1 MSNVTTLPAN
11 PPPKLSLL
19 VEMATRYGMD
29 HRAFEQTIRATVM
42 PKGATTEELAA
53 FLLVARQ
60 YNLNPITREIYA
72 FTNRGAIVP
81 IVSIDGWM
89 NLINSHPAFD
99 GMEFEEALTDKGEF
113 VSTTC
118 RIYRKDR
125 GHPIAVTEWLSEC
138 YRPTE
143 AWKMRHRMLRHKS
156 AIQCARYAFGFAGIY
171 DEDEAERFAT
181 RIQHSPPPPPPEEDE
196 PPTPPTPP
204 IVTKGFDTS
213 GKGDYVEGP
222 PTPPPPPA
230 AQQES
235 DDDDESVGDVM
246 QQGYDSRMAFPDL
259 LRDAVPPEWR
269 NHPKLVAAWQ
279 EGFDRAGYAQDESQ
293 PEDPSFDGAILER
306 FAKRAAE
313 ARDDDDLALAWAD
326 LVQPNF
332 RQLEKAS
339 QQKVHETYRNRQAAL
354 RGG

>member
-1 MSNVTTLPAN
+1 MSNVTNLPAN
-11 PPPKLSLL
+11 QPPKLSLL

-29 HRAFEQTIRATVM
+29 HRAFEQTLRATVM

-99 GMEFEEALTDKGEF
+99 GMEFEEALTDKGEL

-196 PPTPPTPP
+196 PPTPP

-222 PTPPPPPA
+222 PVETRPEPPEPPHDEEETPA
-230 AQQES
+230 
-235 DDDDESVGDVM
+235 DDDDDSVGNVM

-293 PEDPSFDGAILER
+293 PEDPSFVAAISRGSSSVLPKLSTR
-306 FAKRAAE
+306 TSSL
-313 ARDDDDLALAWAD
+313 DLWGSIIRPA
-326 LVQPNF
+326 
-332 RQLEKAS
+332 
-339 QQKVHETYRNRQAAL
+339 
-354 RGG
+354 